1 MKKSNYHVCA
11 VAKNDWQQQFCIA
24 TITAFCVVMDKPVP
38 HVLARWNGHHSNA
51 LNRIQQLSA
60 TPEFKQ
66 AAAVSIERCAE
77 YISEQYL
84 CTYGQCEQS
93 FNWLPEEL
101 KTLGVISSRKRK
113 A

>member
-11 VAKNDWQQQFCIA
+11 IAKNDWQQQFCIA

-38 HVLARWNGHHSNA
+38 QVLARWNGHHSNA

-84 CTYGQCEQS
+84 CTYGECAQS
-93 FNWLPEEL
+93 FYWLPDEL
-101 KTLGVISSRKRK
+101 KALGVIPSRKRK